1 MNNPDLTLAAETRSP
16 LGVPGL
22 LPSDLEPLYLRRS
35 GTSLLID
42 FSTGE
47 AAMLHFGADLGP
59 ALPELSLLGD
69 AVPRSALDVPVT
81 LGLIPQASSGWRGR
95 PGLRGHRN
103 GQAFSTRLRVVS
115 VERSGGGRSGGE
127 LTGAHECSAV
137 ITQADPEAGVRVRTE
152 IRINDGGLL
161 QLRHRL
167 DNDGAGPYSL
177 DELAAVLP
185 VGRAATEILDL
196 TGRWCRESHPQR
208 LPLHQGTWVRSG
220 RHGRTGH
227 DASLLLAAGTPGF
240 GNRHGQ
246 VWAVHLGWS
255 GNHESFVDAA
265 ADGRTVLGASELLGA
280 GEISLAAGASYET
293 PWLFAAYS
301 AAGLDGISDAF
312 YTWFRSRP
320 HHPGV
325 RSGKAR
331 PVVLNVWEAVYFD
344 HRMPML
350 LDLAES
356 AARLGVERY
365 VLDDGWF
372 RGRRNDQAGL
382 GDWYVDEDLWPGG
395 LAPLIDAVTG
405 HGMEFGLWVEPEMV
419 NEDSDLARAHPDWI
433 AAPVP
438 RTAGGSPA
446 AGGSASGGGSP
457 AGRLPERWR
466 HQQVLDLVNPE
477 AWQYIFDRLDALL
490 SEYRISYLKWDQNR
504 DLTEMGHAGR
514 PSVHAQTRAVY
525 RLLDELRLAHPDV
538 EIESCSSGGARVD
551 LGILERTDRIWASD
565 CNDALERQTIQRWTG
580 VVVPPELVGS
590 HIGPTTSHTT
600 ARTHDLS
607 FRAITAMFGH
617 FGLEWDV
624 RHLADSERSELAGAI
639 ALFKQYRPLLHSG
652 RMVRADEPDPALRL
666 HGVVSNDGGEAL
678 FALVSVATSF
688 AEVPGRVCL
697 PGLLPDAAY
706 RVEAVYP
713 AADDRRAFLQTVSP
727 AWLAGGVEATGR
739 FLAESGLPMP
749 VLNPEHGLLLAIRRV
764 TAAVP
769 AAVPA
774 ATGGHPVRNS

>member
-1 MNNPDLTLAAETRSP
+1 MNNPDLIVAAETRSP
-16 LGVPGL
+16 VGVPAVL
-22 LPSDLEPLYLRRS
+22 SSDLEPLYLRRS

-59 ALPELSLLGD
+59 VLPDLSLLGE
-69 AVPRSALDVPVT
+69 AVPHSALDVPVT

-103 GQAFSTRLRVVS
+103 GQAFSARLRVVS
-115 VERSGGGRSGGE
+115 VERSSVEGSSVEGSHGGD
-127 LTGAHECSAV
+127 CSAV
-137 ITQADPEAGVRVRTE
+137 ITQADPEAGVSVRTE

-167 DNDGAGPYSL
+167 DNHGAGPYSL

-185 VGRAATEILDL
+185 VGRAATEVLDL

-208 LPLHQGTWVRSG
+208 LPLRQGTWVRSG

-265 ADGRTVLGASELLGA
+265 ADGRTVMGASELLGA
-280 GEISLAAGASYET
+280 GEISVAADASYET

-312 YTWFRSRP
+312 YTWFRARP

-344 HRMPML
+344 HRLEPL
-350 LDLAES
+350 LELAE
-356 AARLGVERY
+356 AAAGLGVERF

-372 RGRRNDQAGL
+372 RGRRDDQAGL
-382 GDWYVDEDLWPGG
+382 GDWYVDEDLWPAG
-395 LAPLIDAVTG
+395 LTPLIDAVTG

-433 AAPVP
+433 AGPAQ
-438 RTAGGSPA
+438 RSAGG
-446 AGGSASGGGSP
+446 P

-466 HQQVLDLVNPE
+466 HQQVLDLVNPA

-504 DLTEMGHAGR
+504 DLAEMGHAGR
-514 PSVHAQTRAVY
+514 PSVHAQTLAVY
-525 RLLDELRLAHPDV
+525 RLLDELRKAHPGV

-624 RHLADSERSELAGAI
+624 RRLAAAERTELAGAI

-652 RMVRADEPDPALRL
+652 RMVRADEPDPVLRL
-666 HGVVSNDGGEAL
+666 HGVVSHDGGEAL
-678 FALVSVATSF
+678 YALVSVATSF

-713 AADDRRAFLQTVSP
+713 AADDRRAFLQAAPP
-727 AWLAGGVEATGR
+727 AWLVGGIEASGR

-749 VLNPEHGLLLAIRRV
+749 VLNPEHGLLLAVRRV
-764 TAAVP
+764 TAAAP
-769 AAVPA
+769 AADPA
-774 ATGGHPVRNS
+774 ANSAHPVRNP

>member
-1 MNNPDLTLAAETRSP
+1 MNNPDRTRPAEITAAQNAAQP
-16 LGVPGL
+16 K
-22 LPSDLEPLYLRRS
+22 PLYLRRS
-35 GTSLLID
+35 GTSLLIS

-47 AAMLHFGADLGP
+47 PALLHFGADLGDE
-59 ALPELSLLGD
+59 LPDLDLLRD
-69 AVPRSALDVPVT
+69 PVPPSALDIPVT

-103 GQAFSTRLRVVS
+103 GRSFSSRLRLTSAGPVAGDPGAAVVTQTDPDA
-115 VERSGGGRSGGE
+115 G
-127 LTGAHECSAV
+127 
-137 ITQADPEAGVRVRTE
+137 ITVQTE
-152 IRINDGGLL
+152 FRINDGGLL

-167 DNDGAGPYSL
+167 NNDGPDSYTVE
-177 DELAAVLP
+177 ELATVLP
-185 VGRAATEILDL
+185 VGRAAAEVLDL

-227 DASLLLAAGTPGF
+227 DASLLLAAGTAGF
-240 GNRHGQ
+240 GYRHGQ

-255 GNHESFVDAA
+255 GNHESFVDTVG
-265 ADGRTVLGASELLGA
+265 DGRTVIGASELLGSAEITLPPGA
-280 GEISLAAGASYET
+280 GYET

-301 AAGLDGISDAF
+301 AAGLDGISEAF
-312 YTWFRSRP
+312 YAWFRGRP
-320 HHPGV
+320 HHPGAA
-325 RSGKAR
+325 SGNPR

-344 HRMPML
+344 HRLPAL
-350 LDLAES
+350 LELARS
-356 AARLGVERY
+356 AAALGVERY

-372 RGRRNDQAGL
+372 RGRRNDSAGL
-382 GDWYVDEDLWPGG
+382 GDWYVDEQLWPDG

-405 HGMEFGLWVEPEMV
+405 LGMEFGLWVEPEMV

-433 AAPVP
+433 AGPAP
-438 RTAGGSPA
+438 RPA
-446 AGGSASGGGSP
+446 AGT

-466 HQQVLDLVNPE
+466 HQQVLDLVNPD
-477 AWQYIFDRLDALL
+477 AWQYIYDRLDALL
-490 SEYRISYLKWDQNR
+490 RENRIGYLKWDQNR

-525 RLLDELRLAHPDV
+525 RLLDALREAHPGV

-551 LGILERTDRIWASD
+551 LGILERTDRVWGSD

-580 VVVPPELVGS
+580 MVVPPELVGS

-607 FRAITAMFGH
+607 FRAITAVFGH

-624 RHLADSERSELAGAI
+624 RQLDGPEREELARVI
-639 ALFKQYRPLLHSG
+639 ALFKEYRPLLHSG

-666 HGVVSNDGGEAL
+666 HGVVSQDGGQAL

-688 AEVPGRVCL
+688 AESPGRVCL
-697 PGLLPDAAY
+697 PALRPEARY

-713 AADDRRAFLQTVSP
+713 SPDDGRAFMQAAPP
-727 AWLAGGVEATGR
+727 AWLGTGVEATGR

-749 VLNPEHGLLLAIRRV
+749 VLNPEHGVLFSLRRV
-764 TAAVP
+764 DDAGTP
-769 AAVPA
+769 A
-774 ATGGHPVRNS
+774 GHPVRNS